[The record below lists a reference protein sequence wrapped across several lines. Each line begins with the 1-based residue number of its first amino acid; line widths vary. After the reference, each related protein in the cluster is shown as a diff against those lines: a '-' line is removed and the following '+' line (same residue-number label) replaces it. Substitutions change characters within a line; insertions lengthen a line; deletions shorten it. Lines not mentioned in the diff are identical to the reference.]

1 MNVSLTPELESLVQ
15 EKLRTGMY
23 HSASEVVREALR
35 LLRERDELRQVG
47 LVELRKEIAVGL
59 EQANRGQT
67 APLNVKAIKSK
78 ARAAMKGRHR
88 PNLAGAGGSR
98 HSGPKG
104 RRRIVGR

>member
-15 EKLRTGMY
+15 EKVQTGMY

-47 LVELRKEIAVGL
+47 LAELRKEIAVGL

-67 APLNVKAIKSK
+67 APLNVKALKSK
-78 ARAAMKGRHR
+78 ARAA
-88 PNLAGAGGSR
+88 L
-98 HSGPKG
+98 KG
-104 RRRIVGR
+104 RR